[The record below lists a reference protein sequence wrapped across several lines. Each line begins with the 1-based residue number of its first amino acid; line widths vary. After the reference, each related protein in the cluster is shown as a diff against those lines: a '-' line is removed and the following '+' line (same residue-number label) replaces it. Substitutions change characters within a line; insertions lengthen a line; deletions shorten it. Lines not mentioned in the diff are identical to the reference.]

1 MCNTVIAEVIS
12 EARKMRSGVGHG
24 GFLVEMEAFQV
35 S

>member
-1 MCNTVIAEVIS
+1 MCNTVITEVIS
-12 EARKMRSGVGHG
+12 EARKMKSGVGDG